1 MEETRRSPWAV
12 LIAAFLALLLV
23 ALPGKAWAD
32 NYPRTEVYSDP
43 ATGIS
48 VELDSTSSLPLEV
61 KKTVE
66 VTVVV
71 DGVTVCEDVAMRD
84 VPATGSSL
92 FVTAPG
98 YRVHV
103 DGDNVSPSVTTY
115 GEYYL
120 SMGLVGD
127 ISLTVTLESARVYN
141 DPTTGIDI
149 SFESTTDT
157 ALVPRSV
164 STTVIVDG
172 VTVCEDKV
180 VGDIPMTGS
189 SLRINAAGYLI
200 NVEADGMTA
209 TPSGNSKGVWTLGFG
224 AQKSCSLVITMSKTS
239 ADIEIADNETTY
251 GTFSWSKPDATELNY
266 AREVI
271 INVNGVE
278 ARRQTVNT
286 PQTLINTN
294 QNDEFWF
301 TPNSSLYNVSDVKF
315 DRDTL
320 DTAGN
325 KTLTIDLTTCCP
337 CGNELCLCPGG
348 AECTCGSGCN
358 CEKCQGTVGENQIN
372 TPYGLIGYIPAEDDG
387 YNLTVKLYVNGGLV
401 RTQELPKIQNSR
413 DNNLTFEPADGYY
426 YYFAENSY
434 DLDTNMSSSSWNQQ
448 DGLLE
453 FAGQLEGDRDY
464 QNVLHIY
471 LWTFE
476 NHVNLDVDR
485 FNNAADD
492 NSNPINCI
500 TGYTISFEA
509 FDPATNQMKTYTY
522 DATSFASSQRQM
534 IPTNTKVTL
543 KAICMPGWE
552 AAEWYTDSPFSMNSQ
567 LIGNEVGRV
576 TAARDYAYGD
586 VAYLTLNSSAE
597 VDALVWISE
606 VRRAS
611 KPTDD
616 EVKLLLDDAA
626 VKIDC
631 INEYAQGHDD
641 KTYGLIDGTFTVQAP
656 SAADPANTTVAINSA
671 DAYVGKYNETYEGH
685 ELDPEGQGAQ
695 TIALTHNG
703 RDWTVA
709 EGASPVTYTVAC
721 DAVKPVE
728 PPTDGEIT
736 DLLGDGAVKVECVT
750 PESGHSS
757 QKFALANGTYSIE
770 TPDVVDNACTAIVTV
785 SAFNA
790 YVNQY
795 NSIDGNAGHE
805 LVAGQEAQ
813 VIELKLKFENDTWT
827 LDGSFTPAEIRVEC
841 KAEDPDA
848 PLPPDFD
855 ELDGV
860 FEGALVSVDCKNEK
874 ANHETKTYGALEGG
888 VMIGDVVKSEDG
900 TYTVD
905 ITVTAAR
912 YAQRYNDD
920 IKKTHWLDPEN
931 QNTETVKLTY
941 DSVNSTWVAPENFA
955 PIVFTVL
962 CADEPVILPELP
974 NEDELADI
982 VGTDITVSCTTKPNE
997 HSSKTYDPIAGAY
1010 SFGKIVDNNDG
1021 TFSVEMTVNA
1031 AAYVEAFEA
1040 ERGEHELA
1048 DGVEATK
1055 SITLVYANDAWK
1067 VANGETPISFDVTC
1081 VEEAPEAPDMPTK
1094 DELDG
1099 IFGKAAVKIDCA
1111 SNVGHADKAY
1121 GLIDGAYTVGA
1132 VVADAEGNYSC
1143 SVTVTPYTYIA
1154 QYSTDMEAAHTL
1166 ADGES
1171 TSHVFALVYDGGW
1184 GLAEGV
1190 LNPVT
1195 FKAVC
1200 DAGSEQPTGPDA
1212 PTPEE
1217 IQELLVDGAVT
1228 IDCVNT
1234 EADHTDKTYEI
1245 AAGAYTIGDVV
1256 ADDSGNYTVGIT
1268 VAAGHYVLHYE
1279 NDNED
1284 IHHYLVDKTADEKV
1298 ITLAYVDGKWT
1309 LPEGAAPVTFQVTC
1323 DPDGGSGDED
1333 TPKPPTF
1340 DELFALIDVQLDC
1353 VNEEIDH
1360 PDSHNVLLDGSYELG
1375 VITGNAEKGF
1385 GITVAVDSAKYLE
1398 QYAAFFGEHK
1408 IAEGEDAS
1416 KTVSLT
1422 YDNGWK
1428 LADGTDKATVP
1439 FNITCADGGS
1449 GDEGDKPESPTYE
1462 QLKQLIWVNLDCTNP
1477 SAGHRDSYT
1486 QLMRDT
1492 YTLGEVQEGDEGV
1505 YTLVVT
1511 VDSADYIAMYE
1522 EFYGDHQLAYGETAT
1537 KTVTLVYGEDGW
1549 AVQGDNVVTFD
1560 LTCYGGPDDDPD
1572 WPDWPDNPDDPDDP
1586 DQPDNPDDPD
1596 DPDTPDQPDDPDN
1609 PDDPDTPDT
1618 PDQPG
1623 DDDDQDDPDQPGT
1636 VPGDDDGDK
1645 GDGCKPGNKPGDQGA
1660 GDKSD
1665 IPQTSDPFNP
1675 ALVAVMGVAG
1685 IGLVGAGLYA
1695 SRRRS

>member
-32 NYPRTEVYSDP
+32 ETKWTYTDAE
-43 ATGIS
+43 TGIK
-48 VELDSTSSLPLEV
+48 TSLVNDDLGIGSN
-61 KKTVE
+61 TVDITVIIDGKAV
-66 VTVVV
+66 VTNSV
-71 DGVTVCEDVAMRD
+71 DGVDTSLAQLRAENYEGFDVRVEGTHMNASSLGNGKYLLSFDVAQSD
-84 VPATGSSL
+84 HA
-92 FVTAPG
+92 
-98 YRVHV
+98 
-103 DGDNVSPSVTTY
+103 
-115 GEYYL
+115 
-120 SMGLVGD
+120 
-127 ISLTVTLESARVYN
+127 LTVV
-141 DPTTGIDI
+141 
-149 SFESTTDT
+149 F
-157 ALVPRSV
+157 
-164 STTVIVDG
+164 
-172 VTVCEDKV
+172 
-180 VGDIPMTGS
+180 
-189 SLRINAAGYLI
+189 
-200 NVEADGMTA
+200 A
-209 TPSGNSKGVWTLGFG
+209 TE
-224 AQKSCSLVITMSKTS
+224 KTS
-239 ADIEIADNETTY
+239 DDIVISDGTTEY
-251 GTFSWSKPDATELNY
+251 GTFSWSKTNATTAAYSRELTVY
-266 AREVI
+266 
-271 INVNGVE
+271 VNGE
-278 ARRQTVNT
+278 EKHTQTIYT
-286 PQTLINTN
+286 PSDLTN
-294 QNDEFWF
+294 ALGNNQYWF
-301 TPNSSLYNVSDVKF
+301 TPNQELYMLNRVELNPATGLDQGVSRDVAVYIVT
-315 DRDTL
+315 RC
-320 DTAGN
+320 A
-325 KTLTIDLTTCCP
+325 
-337 CGNELCLCPGG
+337 CGNDACLCDGG
-348 AECTCGSGCN
+348 CDCPLGCTCDECTGATL
-358 CEKCQGTVGENQIN
+358 QDNQIN
-372 TPYGLIGYIPAEDDG
+372 TGYGILEYQEPGTSGG
-387 YNLTVKLYVNGGLV
+387 YNLTVRVYVNGQ
-401 RTQELPKIQNSR
+401 QEFSTDDVNDGNPLRVHTGATGDLNFTPGN
-413 DNNLTFEPADGYY
+413 GYY
-426 YYFAENSY
+426 YHYANGY
-434 DLDTNMSSSSWNQQ
+434 DLYTKNSGSSWDQRT
-448 DGLLE
+448 GYLLISG
-453 FAGQLEGDRDY
+453 ALEEDRNHD
-464 QNVLHIY
+464 NILDIY
-471 LWTFE
+471 LWTFN
-476 NHVNLDVDR
+476 NHTTLDVERRVGDVT
-485 FNNAADD
+485 D
-492 NSNPINCI
+492 NVEGYYISYEAEDPK
-500 TGYTISFEA
+500 TGET
-509 FDPATNQMKTYTY
+509 KTYTY
-522 DATSFASSQRQM
+522 QATSFEAGQTQT
-534 IPTNTKVTL
+534 IPTGTPVTL
-543 KAICMPGWE
+543 TAKCKPGWE
-552 AAEWYTDSPFSMNSQ
+552 VDKWSTAEVYQGGVTFVGSE
-567 LIGNEVGRV
+567 GNESET
-576 TAARDYAYGD
+576 TALGNSAT
-586 VAYLTLNSSAE
+586 LT
-597 VDALVWISE
+597 VDASWSTRVMVYIEQIGRAEAPTPEEVIDLVGE
-606 VRRAS
+606 QVVQVECVNRFAGH
-611 KPTDD
+611 PAQT
-616 EVKLLLDDAA
+616 
-626 VKIDC
+626 
-631 INEYAQGHDD
+631 YALGED
-641 KTYGLIDGTFTVQAP
+641 TFTVGAIEGENTDNVTVTVTVDDLEHYIAQYE
-656 SAADPANTTVAINSA
+656 SDLGDVEHVADPTDQTVAFTLEH
-671 DAYVGKYNETYEGH
+671 DGTGWK
-685 ELDPEGQGAQ
+685 LDESTVPA
-695 TIALTHNG
+695 TI
-703 RDWTVA
+703 TVD
-709 EGASPVTYTVAC
+709 C
-721 DAVKPVE
+721 DAE
-728 PPTDGEIT
+728 PAPDRPTFD
-736 DLLGDGAVKVECVT
+736 DLEVIFGDE
-750 PESGHSS
+750 
-757 QKFALANGTYSIE
+757 L
-770 TPDVVDNACTAIVTV
+770 VTV
-785 SAFNA
+785 DCTNDS
-790 YVNQY
+790 
-795 NSIDGNAGHE
+795 
-805 LVAGQEAQ
+805 
-813 VIELKLKFENDTWT
+813 FEHN
-827 LDGSFTPAEIRVEC
+827 P
-841 KAEDPDA
+841 
-848 PLPPDFD
+848 
-855 ELDGV
+855 
-860 FEGALVSVDCKNEK
+860 KN
-874 ANHETKTYGALEGG
+874 YGAIAGG
-888 VMIGDVVKSEDG
+888 VMIGDVELVDG
-900 TYTVD
+900 VYTVKLD
-905 ITVTAAR
+905 VVGAQYAR
-912 YAQRYNDD
+912 QYGSDLD
-920 IKKTHWLDPEN
+920 KLHWLDPDA
-931 QNTETVKLTY
+931 QQDKQVTLTY
-941 DSVNSTWVAPENFA
+941 NNDEKAWKAPNGFS
-955 PIVFTVL
+955 PIEF
-962 CADEPVILPELP
+962 
-974 NEDELADI
+974 
-982 VGTDITVSCTTKPNE
+982 TVSCADDEVVVPDLPTTE
-997 HSSKTYDPIAGAY
+997 ELAGIEDADVSVQCVTTDSSHGSVAYDPIAGAY
-1010 SFGKIVDNNDG
+1010 SFGEIVDNADG

-1040 ERGEHELA
+1040 KCGEHELA
-1048 DGVEATK
+1048 ANETDTK
-1055 SITLVYANDAWK
+1055 SITLVYTEDAWT
-1067 VANGETPISFDVTC
+1067 VAASETPISFDVTC

-1099 IFGKAAVKIDCA
+1099 IFGKAAVKIVCA

-1309 LPEGAAPVTFQVTC
+1309 LPEDAAPVTFQVTC

-1492 YTLGEVQEGDEGV
+1492 YTLGEVQEGNEGV

-1522 EFYGDHQLAYGETAT
+1522 EFYGDHQLAYGETDT

-1549 AVQGDNVVTFD
+1549 AVQGDNIVTFD

-1586 DQPDNPDDPD
+1586 DQPDNPDDSD

-1609 PDDPDTPDT
+1609 PDSPDDPDIPDT

-1623 DDDDQDDPDQPGT
+1623 DDDGQDDPDQPGT
-1636 VPGDDDGDK
+1636 APGDDDGDK